1 MCCTP
6 LCVNKHKEGKQDLSP
21 PTICVVQQYLS
32 PPTLC
37 VNKHKEGKQDL
48 SPPTICVVH
57 YTMCKQTQ
65 RR

>member
-21 PTICVVQQYLS
+21 PTICVVH
-32 PPTLC
+32 TLC

-57 YTMCKQTQ
+57 HYV
-65 RR
+65 

>member
-6 LCVNKHKEGKQDLSP
+6 LCVNKHKEGK
-21 PTICVVQQYLS
+21 QYLS

-48 SPPTICVVH
+48 SPPTICVNKH
-57 YTMCKQTQ
+57 KEGTLESSYTMCKQTQ

>member
-6 LCVNKHKEGKQDLSP
+6 LCVNKHNEGKQDLSP
-21 PTICVVQQYLS
+21 PTICVV
-32 PPTLC
+32 C

-57 YTMCKQTQ
+57 HYV
-65 RR
+65 

>member
-21 PTICVVQQYLS
+21 PTICVVHHL
-32 PPTLC
+32 LC

-48 SPPTICVVH
+48 SLLQYVL
-57 YTMCKQTQ
+57 YTTYYV
-65 RR
+65 

>member
-6 LCVNKHKEGKQDLSP
+6 LGVNKYKEGKQDLSP
-21 PTICVVQQYLS
+21 PTICVVHHL
-32 PPTLC
+32 LC

-57 YTMCKQTQ
+57 HYV
-65 RR
+65 